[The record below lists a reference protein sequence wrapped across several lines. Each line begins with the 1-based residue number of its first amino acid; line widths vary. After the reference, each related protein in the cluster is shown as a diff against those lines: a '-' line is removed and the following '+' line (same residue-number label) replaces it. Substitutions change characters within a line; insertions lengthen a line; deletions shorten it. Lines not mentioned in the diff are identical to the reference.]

1 MYKDRDFDLQGGL
14 PSNEAALRQDLELD
28 TLLDTMADGDKF
40 LLEVAKK
47 ALLRSLGD
55 PEAIRYRQNILTDC
69 REQPSIIREM
79 YSVAVEAIER
89 EKKVWGSSFR
99 QYPEGLLRRS
109 LEVLDIFMAQLKLLR
124 RIADAHHEKFH
135 SEGLTRLF
143 DMLTKELNDD
153 YLSVVEGHF
162 RQLEFRGGLMVS
174 AQLGEGNK
182 GTQYLLRKYFGRQLS
197 WMERLLVWAKG
208 LLLKDHSDFTYQIP
222 ERDESGFRALST
234 LRDRGVALVA
244 SALGRSTDH
253 ILNFF
258 GMLRLELGFYIACLN
273 LYERL
278 AGKGE
283 SICIPEP
290 LARGKAM
297 LSGRGVYDVSLSLSL
312 DKKVVGNDLIA
323 DGKLL
328 VMITGANRGGK
339 STFLRGLGQAQLMMQ
354 CGMFVAGEFFR
365 ANVCDGIFTHFKREE
380 DTALKSGKFD
390 EELDRMSL
398 IVDHITSNSMILL
411 NESFASTNERE
422 GSEIARQII
431 RALMESDIKVLS
443 VTHLFNLAQG
453 LYSAGM
459 ENALFL
465 RAERLVDGQRTFRLE
480 EGEPLPTSY
489 GQDLYRRIFGEA
501 PRTTGG
507 GELKMGV

>member
-1 MYKDRDFDLQGGL
+1 VKAYLMFRDRDFDLQGGL
-14 PSNEAALRQDLELD
+14 PANEAVLRQDLELN
-28 TLLDTMADGDKF
+28 TLLDTMAAGDKF

-47 ALLRSLGD
+47 TLLTSLGD
-55 PEAIRYRQNILTDC
+55 PEAICYRQNILTDC
-69 REQPSIIREM
+69 LEQSSIIREM
-79 YSVAVEAIER
+79 YFVAVEAIER
-89 EKKVWGSSFR
+89 EKKVWGSSYR
-99 QYPEGLLRRS
+99 QSPESLLHRS
-109 LEVLDIFMAQLKLLR
+109 LEVLEIFVAQIKLLR
-124 RIADAHHEKFH
+124 RIADAHYEKFR

-153 YLSVVEGHF
+153 YLSVVENHF
-162 RQLEFRGGLMVS
+162 RQLKFRNGLLIS

-208 LLLKDHSDFTYQIP
+208 LLSRDHSDFTYQIP
-222 ERDESGFRALST
+222 DRDESGFRALSA

-244 SALGRSTDH
+244 GALGQSTDH
-253 ILNFF
+253 ILSFF

-283 SICIPEP
+283 SVCIPEP
-290 LARGKAM
+290 LAMGKAM

-312 DKKVVGNDLIA
+312 ETKAVGNDLIA

-380 DTALKSGKFD
+380 DTAMRSGKFD
-390 EELDRMSL
+390 E
-398 IVDHITSNSMILL
+398 
-411 NESFASTNERE
+411 
-422 GSEIARQII
+422 
-431 RALMESDIKVLS
+431 
-443 VTHLFNLAQG
+443 
-453 LYSAGM
+453 
-459 ENALFL
+459 
-465 RAERLVDGQRTFRLE
+465 
-480 EGEPLPTSY
+480 
-489 GQDLYRRIFGEA
+489 
-501 PRTTGG
+501 
-507 GELKMGV
+507 